1 MPRVKRGFKLK
12 RRRKRLLSLAKGF
25 TGPRSKLF
33 RIANETVARAL
44 KYSYRDRRTRKRDF
58 RSLWIIRINA
68 AAHNNGINYSQFMHG
83 LQMAQITVDRKI
95 LSDMAISDPQGFSEL
110 VSIAKRQLRQSASA
124 VAGRRG
130 SDRCR
135 SRVHARTWPC
145 PKSHEPEL
153 VTCQAWA
160 PSG

>member
-83 LQMAQITVDRKI
+83 LQLAQITVDRKI
-95 LSDMAISDPQGFSEL
+95 LSDMAVSDPQGFAEL
-110 VSIAKRQLRQSASA
+110 VSMAKEQLRQSASA
-124 VAGRRG
+124 VA
-130 SDRCR
+130 
-135 SRVHARTWPC
+135 
-145 PKSHEPEL
+145 
-153 VTCQAWA
+153 
-160 PSG
+160 

>member
-95 LSDMAISDPQGFSEL
+95 LSDMAVSDPQGFAEL
-110 VSIAKRQLRQSASA
+110 VSMAKEQLRQSASA
-124 VAGRRG
+124 VA
-130 SDRCR
+130 
-135 SRVHARTWPC
+135 
-145 PKSHEPEL
+145 
-153 VTCQAWA
+153 
-160 PSG
+160 